1 MKRIASNQVRTIK
14 SRDQT
19 SSRIVFAYL
28 SLTRKGEAK
37 LDWFAALRHILP
49 LYQRGELAAALT
61 ECRAALEHFG
71 DRPELLLMLGAIE
84 AAKGESV
91 RAAVA
96 FRRCIVLAPGLADA
110 YANLGCQVLGTGE
123 ATAAIL
129 AQSRALTLAPG
140 NPEFW
145 TMLANAHLTLR
156 NGPAAQAAFAQALRL
171 KPDNV
176 SALLGLGKAVRDDG
190 GTGRAVS
197 AHRAAVA
204 LAPGLAETWR
214 ELGHSA
220 RRHNPSLA
228 ADAYARAARL
238 APDNGR
244 ILSELFAARRSIC
257 DWRGHDRIEASLRGM
272 IEADSSTMLPLAD
285 LLLDLSPAQQ
295 QKAAG
300 RFARD
305 FLGAAR
311 PWQAAHPLPDPEA
324 RLTIAYLSADF
335 HEHATAYLTAEIFE
349 KHDRSRFRV
358 LAYSHGPVDQGAMR
372 QRLAR
377 GFDAFRDIRRLD
389 ADQVGSLTA
398 RDGVDILIDLKG
410 YTAGA
415 RLDLL
420 GRRLAAIQIG
430 WLGYP
435 GTLGTKTFD
444 YIIGDQTV
452 IPPEHQ
458 LWFAEAI
465 VRLPDSYQPN
475 DRQRPLPGAIDR
487 PQLGLPA
494 EGVVFGALHALY
506 KIGPALFAD
515 WMQILRA
522 VPGSVLW
529 LYAANGR
536 ARDNLRRYATD
547 AGVAA
552 DRLRFAAPVPQAEHI
567 GRLGAADLML
577 DSFPYTGHTT
587 TSDALW
593 AGVPVV
599 TRCGEGFAARV
610 SAGLLRAAGA
620 PELVTTSR
628 KAYVD
633 LAIGLARD
641 RHKIADWKRR
651 LADSRWSCP
660 LFDSSRFTRH
670 LEAAYRILWRRH
682 AAGLPPQSIDV
693 PPLP

>member
-1 MKRIASNQVRTIK
+1 
-14 SRDQT
+14 
-19 SSRIVFAYL
+19 
-28 SLTRKGEAK
+28 
-37 LDWFAALRHILP
+37 
-49 LYQRGELAAALT
+49 
-61 ECRAALEHFG
+61 
-71 DRPELLLMLGAIE
+71 MLGAIE
-84 AAKGESV
+84 AAKGEPA
-91 RAAVA
+91 RAVAA

-110 YANLGCQVLGTGE
+110 YANLGGQLLGTGQ

-129 AQSRALTLAPG
+129 AQSRALRLAPD

-145 TMLANAHLTLR
+145 TMLANTHLALR
-156 NGPAAQAAFAQALRL
+156 DGTAAQAAFAQALRL
-171 KPDNV
+171 KPDAI
-176 SALLGLGKAVRDDG
+176 SALLGLGKALRDEG
-190 GTGRAVS
+190 GAGQAVS

-204 LAPGLAETWR
+204 LAPDWAEAWQ

-220 RRHNPSLA
+220 RRHDPPLA

-244 ILSELFAARRSIC
+244 ILSALFAARRSIC
-257 DWRGHDRIEASLRGM
+257 DWRDHAPIEASLRGM
-272 IEADSSTMLPLAD
+272 IEADCSALLPLAD

-295 QKAAG
+295 HKAAR

-305 FLGAAR
+305 FLGEAR
-311 PWQAAHPLPDPEA
+311 PWKAADPLPDPEA
-324 RLTIAYLSADF
+324 RLTIAYLSGDF
-335 HEHATAYLTAEIFE
+335 HDHATAYLAAEIFE

-358 LAYSHGPVDQGAMR
+358 LAYSHGPVDQGPMR
-372 QRLAR
+372 QRLTA
-377 GFDAFRDIRRLD
+377 GFDAVRDIRRLD
-389 ADQVGSLTA
+389 ADQVGSLAA
-398 RDGVDILIDLKG
+398 RDGVDILVDLKG

-420 GRRLAAIQIG
+420 GRRLAPIQIG

-444 YIIGDQTV
+444 YIFGDQTV
-452 IPPEHQ
+452 TPPEHQ
-458 LWFAEAI
+458 PWFAEAI

-487 PQLGLPA
+487 SQLGLPA
-494 EGVVFGALHALY
+494 QGVVFGALHAPH
-506 KIGPALFAD
+506 KIGPAHFAD

-529 LYAANGR
+529 LYAANDR

-547 AGVAA
+547 ASVAA

-567 GRLGAADLML
+567 ARLGAADLML

-599 TRCGEGFAARV
+599 TRRGEGFAARV
-610 SAGLLRAAGA
+610 AAGLLRAAGA

-633 LAIGLARD
+633 LAIGLAQDRD
-641 RHKIADWKRR
+641 KIAEWKRR

-670 LEAAYRILWRRH
+670 LEAAYRMLWRRH

-693 PPLP
+693 PPLH

>member
-1 MKRIASNQVRTIK
+1 
-14 SRDQT
+14 
-19 SSRIVFAYL
+19 L
-28 SLTRKGEAK
+28 
-37 LDWFAALRHILP
+37 AALRHILP
-49 LYQRGELAAALT
+49 LYQRGELAAART
-61 ECRAALEHFG
+61 ECRAALEQFG
-71 DRPELLLMLGAIE
+71 DQPEFLLMLGAIE
-84 AAKGESV
+84 AAKGEPA
-91 RAAVA
+91 RAVAA
-96 FRRCIVLAPGLADA
+96 FRRCIVLMPGLADA
-110 YANLGCQVLGTGE
+110 YANLGGQLLGAAQ

-129 AQSRALTLAPG
+129 AQSRALMLAPD

-156 NGPAAQAAFAQALRL
+156 DGTAAQASFAHALRL
-171 KPDNV
+171 KPDSV
-176 SALLGLGKAVRDDG
+176 SALLGLGKALRDDG
-190 GTGRAVS
+190 GTERAVS
-197 AHRAAVA
+197 AHRAAVV
-204 LAPGLAETWR
+204 LSPDLAEAWQ

-220 RRHNPSLA
+220 RRYNPSLA
-228 ADAYARAARL
+228 ADAYARGSRL

-257 DWRGHDRIEASLRGM
+257 DWRGHDRIEASLLDM
-272 IEADSSTMLPLAD
+272 IEADSSALLPLAD

-295 QKAAG
+295 HKAAR

-305 FLGAAR
+305 YLGEAR
-311 PWQAAHPLPDPEA
+311 PWRAADTPPDPEA

-335 HEHATAYLTAEIFE
+335 HDHATAYLAAEVFE
-349 KHDRSRFRV
+349 KHDRSLFRV
-358 LAYSHGPVDQGAMR
+358 LAYSYGPFDQGRMR
-372 QRLAR
+372 PRLATS
-377 GFDAFRDIRRLD
+377 FDAFRDIRRLD
-389 ADQVGSLTA
+389 ADQVRSLA
-398 RDGVDILIDLKG
+398 ASDGVDILIDLKG

-420 GRRLAAIQIG
+420 ARRLAPVQMG

-435 GTLGTKTFD
+435 GTLGTETFD
-444 YIIGDQTV
+444 YIVGDRTV
-452 IPPEHQ
+452 TPPEHQ
-458 LWFAEAI
+458 PWLAEAI

-475 DRQRPLPGAIDR
+475 DRQRPLPVATDR
-487 PQLGLPA
+487 SQLGLPA
-494 EGVVFGALHALY
+494 EGVVFGALHAPH

-515 WMQILRA
+515 WMHTLRA

-529 LYAANGR
+529 LYAANDR
-536 ARDNLRRYATD
+536 MRDNLRRYATD

-552 DRLRFAAPVPQAEHI
+552 DRLLFAAPVPQAEHI

-599 TRCGEGFAARV
+599 TRQGEGFAARV
-610 SAGLLRAAGA
+610 AAGLLQAAGA
-620 PELVTTSR
+620 PELVATSR

-633 LAIGLARD
+633 LAIGLAQD
-641 RHKIADWKRR
+641 RHKIAEWKRR
-651 LADSRWSCP
+651 LAQSRWSCP

-670 LEAAYRILWRRH
+670 LEAAYRIIWCRH